1 MPEHLQQTQE
11 LEGKTAVVTGSSR
24 GIGRKIAEEL
34 AAAGS
39 DVVVNYHSSEA
50 EAYETAEVVESL
62 GVDVAVEQA
71 DVSDFEQVQAMADG
85 VHDEFGSI
93 DVLVNNAGIN
103 IDRKFEDLTP
113 DQWRKVID
121 INLTGAYNTSEV
133 FFEELKAARN
143 GRIVNVSSVIGE
155 MGNVGQANYA
165 ASKSGLFGLTRS
177 LARELA
183 THETTVNAI
192 APGFTRTDM
201 LEGVPE
207 KVQETIL
214 EEIPVDRFAE
224 PEEVSGVVRYLAS
237 ERSSYITGQVIDI
250 NGGMH
255 I

>member
-24 GIGRKIAEEL
+24 GIGRTIAEEL
-34 AAAGS
+34 AAAGA
-39 DVVVNYHSSEA
+39 DVAVNYHSSEA
-50 EAYETAEVVESL
+50 EAYETAEFVESL
-62 GVDVAVEQA
+62 GVDVVVERA
-71 DVSDFEQVQAMADG
+71 DVSDFEQVQAMADS
-85 VHDEFGSI
+85 VHEELGSVDI
-93 DVLVNNAGIN
+93 LVNNAGIN

-113 DQWRKVID
+113 DQWRTVID
-121 INLTGAYNTSEV
+121 INLTGSYNTSEV
-133 FFEELKAARN
+133 FFEELKAARD

-155 MGNVGQANYA
+155 MGNIGQANYA

-177 LARELA
+177 LAKELA

-214 EEIPVDRFAE
+214 EGIPVDRFAD
-224 PEEVSGVVRYLAS
+224 PEEISGLVRYLAS